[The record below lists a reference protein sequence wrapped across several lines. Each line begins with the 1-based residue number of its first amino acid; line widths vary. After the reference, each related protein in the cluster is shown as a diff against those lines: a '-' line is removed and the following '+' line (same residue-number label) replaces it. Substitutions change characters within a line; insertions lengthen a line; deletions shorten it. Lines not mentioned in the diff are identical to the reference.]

1 MVYASTIIVQISIK
15 SSQLASRLKSSE
27 SQLNR
32 QVKSMKRCADR
43 TRCVVP
49 LCSDLDHAGQAEFGK
64 GKLRSAIDGDEEV
77 ESAFFGPD
85 LGDVDV
91 EEADRVGLEFF
102 LGCFFAFDF
111 GQPGAADSGGATSV
125 LDAG

>member
-43 TRCVVP
+43 TRS
-49 LCSDLDHAGQAEFGK
+49 SDLFHIGPGNWSACFTCTRHLITPSTACATQAAL
-64 GKLRSAIDGDEEV
+64 KLRVRIA
-77 ESAFFGPD
+77 AH
-85 LGDVDV
+85 
-91 EEADRVGLEFF
+91 AY
-102 LGCFFAFDF
+102 
-111 GQPGAADSGGATSV
+111 QPAALIRPHEMMWYDQLATPH
-125 LDAG
+125 